1 MQIEEN
7 VFDDLLIPR
16 KILESAGI
24 PGRVQIIMKAGE
36 LRIVPYQRKT
46 IVKGMK
52 GLGKNIQPE
61 KSSVELVR
69 ELRAEWKISG

>member
-1 MQIEEN
+1 MQIEEK

-16 KILESAGI
+16 KILESVGI
-24 PGRVQIIMKAGE
+24 PGRVQIIMKGGE

-69 ELRAEWKISG
+69 VLRAEWKMSG

>member
-1 MQIEEN
+1 MQIEEK

-16 KILESAGI
+16 KILESVGI
-24 PGRVQIIMKAGE
+24 PGRVQIIMKGGE

-46 IVKGMK
+46 IVAGMK
-52 GLGKNIQPE
+52 GFGKNIQPE

-69 ELRAEWKISG
+69 ELRAEWKMSG